1 MRTESPKKSLRQR
14 ETARFGGLRG
24 KGRRLATAGGTSAI
38 RELCGSPLI
47 LQIEFNNGSIYD
59 YFRVPTQYF
68 EGLLSASSAGRYFHM
83 HVKGRYRFK
92 RVR

>member
-1 MRTESPKKSLRQR
+1 MKRTPVRSSNISSVGFDPDS
-14 ETARFGGLRG
+14 
-24 KGRRLATAGGTSAI
+24 
-38 RELCGSPLI
+38 LI

-59 YFRVPTQYF
+59 YFRVPTQHF
-68 EGLLSASSAGRYFHM
+68 EGLLSASSAGRYFHL